1 MKLPTLSKL
10 GSHGGPW
17 EPDEEKSVQ
26 MALTKGSKPST
37 NLPNV
42 EVKLEKVCQICRR
55 QRRGAAAVEFAV
67 VAPVFFLLIF
77 GMIEYGRMVM
87 VQQVLTNAS
96 REGARVGVVD
106 PPTGQASLSQ
116 VTSTVNTYLTSA
128 GISGATITAY
138 ISQDSGSTWAVADP
152 STATYGQPIKVSVSV
167 PFSNVSW
174 LPTSIFGNG
183 GKILQASTVMR
194 RETVQ

>member
-1 MKLPTLSKL
+1 
-10 GSHGGPW
+10 
-17 EPDEEKSVQ
+17 
-26 MALTKGSKPST
+26 
-37 NLPNV
+37 
-42 EVKLEKVCQICRR
+42 
-55 QRRGAAAVEFAV
+55 
-67 VAPVFFLLIF
+67 
-77 GMIEYGRMVM
+77 MIEYGRMVM

-106 PPTGQASLSQ
+106 PPTGKTSLSQ
-116 VTSTVNTYLTSA
+116 VASTVNTYLTSA

-138 ISQDSGSTWAVADP
+138 ISQNSGVTWTVADP

-183 GKILQASTVMR
+183 GRILQASTVMR

>member
-1 MKLPTLSKL
+1 MNLHTLLNL

-17 EPDEEKSVQ
+17 EPEENEKPGQ
-26 MALTKGSKPST
+26 MAWTKSPMVSQ
-37 NLPNV
+37 NLGNG

-55 QRRGAAAVEFAV
+55 QRRGAAAVEFAI
-67 VAPVFFLLIF
+67 VAPVFFLLVF

-96 REGARVGVVD
+96 REGARVGVLD
-106 PPTGQASLSQ
+106 PPTGQTSLPI
-116 VTSTVNTYLTSA
+116 VTSTVNNYLTSA
-128 GISGATITAY
+128 GISGATLTAY
-138 ISQDSGSTWAVADP
+138 ISTDGGVTWKVADP
-152 STATYGQPIKVSVSV
+152 STAIYNQAVKISVSV

-174 LPTSIFGNG
+174 LPTPIWLG
-183 GKILQASTVMR
+183 GKTLSASSVMR

>member
-17 EPDEEKSVQ
+17 EPEENEKPGQLAWV
-26 MALTKGSKPST
+26 KGPMLSRNP
-37 NLPNV
+37 PNV
-42 EVKLEKVCQICRR
+42 EVKIEKVCQICRR

-67 VAPVFFLLIF
+67 VAPVFFILVF

-106 PPTGQASLSQ
+106 PIGPTSLPI
-116 VTSTVNTYLTSA
+116 VTSTVNTYLAAA
-128 GISGATITAY
+128 GINGATITAY
-138 ISQDSGSTWAVADP
+138 ISADSGSTWTVADP
-152 STATYGQPIKVSVSV
+152 GTATNSQPVKVRVSV
-167 PFSNVSW
+167 PFSSVSW
-174 LPTSIFGNG
+174 LPTSMFGNG
-183 GKILQASTVMR
+183 SKILSASTVMR